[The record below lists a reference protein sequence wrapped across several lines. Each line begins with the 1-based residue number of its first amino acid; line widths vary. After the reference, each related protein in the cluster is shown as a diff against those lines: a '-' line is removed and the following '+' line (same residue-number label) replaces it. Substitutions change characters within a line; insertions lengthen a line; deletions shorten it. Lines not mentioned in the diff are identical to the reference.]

1 MKKTVD
7 LVLRHLLLT
16 VLVIIWL
23 IPILWLVV
31 TSFSGYKGINT
42 AHFFPQTWSLAN
54 YKALFFEPDRS
65 NERLS
70 KNIVKRKG

>member
-31 TSFSGYKGINT
+31 TSFSGYKGMNT
-42 AHFFPQTWSLAN
+42 ALFFPQRWSLA
-54 YKALFFEPDRS
+54 YY
-65 NERLS
+65 
-70 KNIVKRKG
+70 